1 MGREMEER
9 LSRKDLLGL
18 EGVSK
23 AELDVLLETASS
35 FREVLDRPIKKV
47 PTLRGKTVL
56 HLFFEPS
63 TRTQASFDLA
73 AKRLSADTVSLAIAR
88 SSVTKGESIL
98 DTLKNLEAM
107 KIDAVV
113 IRHSSPGVPH
123 FLSAHTDAAIINAGD
138 GAHEHPTQAL
148 LDMLTMVQRFGT
160 LEGLKVLIVGDILH
174 SRVARSNIFG
184 LLTMGAEVNLSGPP
198 TLVPRELED
207 LGARLR
213 FDLDDAVREADVIM
227 ALRVQRERLE
237 SSFFPTLRE
246 YRNFFGITRNR
257 VKMARKDAILMH
269 PGPVN
274 WGVELD
280 PDVKDS
286 MSSLILDQVT
296 NGVAVRMAVLYHL
309 VRGETG
315 YEDAS

>member
-1 MGREMEER
+1 MGREMDDR

-18 EGVSK
+18 EGVSR
-23 AELDVLLETASS
+23 AELDVLLNTASS
-35 FREVLDRPIKKV
+35 FREVLDRPIRKV

-73 AKRLSADTVSLAIAR
+73 AKPLSADIVSLAIAR
-88 SSVTKGESIL
+88 SSVTKGETIL

-113 IRHSSPGVPH
+113 IRHVSPVVPH
-123 FLSAHTDAAIINAGD
+123 FLSKHTDAAVINAGD
-138 GAHEHPTQAL
+138 GPHEHPTQAL
-148 LDMLTMVQRFGT
+148 LDMLTMMQRFGS
-160 LEGLKVLIVGDILH
+160 LAGLNVLIVGDILH

-184 LLTMGAEVNLSGPP
+184 LTTAGAHVSLSGPP
-198 TLVPRELED
+198 TLVPREFED
-207 LGARLR
+207 LGVTLR
-213 FDLDDAVREADVIM
+213 WDLDDAIRESDVIM

-237 SSFFPTLRE
+237 SCFFPTLRE
-246 YRNFFGITRNR
+246 YREFFGVTRDR
-257 VKMARKDAILMH
+257 VKLAKKDAILMH

-280 PDVKDS
+280 PETKELMD
-286 MSSLILDQVT
+286 SLILDQVT

-309 VRGETG
+309 VRGESG

>member
-1 MGREMEER
+1 
-9 LSRKDLLGL
+9 LLGL
-18 EGVSK
+18 EGVSR
-23 AELDVLLETASS
+23 AELDVLLNTASS
-35 FREVLDRPIKKV
+35 FREVLDRPIRKV

-73 AKRLSADTVSLAIAR
+73 AKRLSADIVSLAIAR

-113 IRHSSPGVPH
+113 IRHGSPGVPH
-123 FLSAHTDAAIINAGD
+123 FLSKHTKAAVINAGD
-138 GAHEHPTQAL
+138 GPHEHPTQAL
-148 LDMLTMVQRFGT
+148 LDMLTMVQRFGK
-160 LEGLKVLIVGDILH
+160 LEGLNVLIVGDILH

-184 LLTMGAEVNLSGPP
+184 LTTAGAEVSLSGPP
-198 TLVPRELED
+198 TLVPREFEE
-207 LGARLR
+207 LGATLR
-213 FDLDDAVREADVIM
+213 PDLDDAIREADVIM

-246 YRNFFGITRNR
+246 YREFFGVTCDRLKLAKKN
-257 VKMARKDAILMH
+257 AILMH

-280 PDVKDS
+280 PETKGLID
-286 MSSLILDQVT
+286 SLILDQVT

-309 VRGETG
+309 VRGESG